1 MEQHGARQLGGKGA
15 CSLRGCVILETRV
28 VNRHFWMVRCF
39 FLGGFCCR
47 DPPSCVAGSS
57 RAVGRAQRCPYPWH
71 GPSTLENKHLCCV
84 SPSCQGLSSPMLRCP
99 SQRLLD
105 RIVRRYAE
113 VPDAGS
119 IYMDHLTDRDK
130 LRLLY
135 TLSVN
140 SHPILLQVGTTLPPL
155 ETPPHSSLQANPRMR
170 RAPVPTCRAVPAL
183 HFGKLPSLHEVS
195 FFYGVGWL
203 RSGRLLQCSL
213 HQPGKLWGDTD
224 AQPLKQIRTQT
235 GYCTSTL

>member
-1 MEQHGARQLGGKGA
+1 
-15 CSLRGCVILETRV
+15 
-28 VNRHFWMVRCF
+28 
-39 FLGGFCCR
+39 
-47 DPPSCVAGSS
+47 
-57 RAVGRAQRCPYPWH
+57 
-71 GPSTLENKHLCCV
+71 
-84 SPSCQGLSSPMLRCP
+84 MLRCP

-140 SHPILLQVGTTLPPL
+140 SHPILLQVHTPLPQL
-155 ETPPHSSLQANPRMR
+155 EMPPHSPLQANPRTR
-170 RAPVPTCRAVPAL
+170 CTPAL
-183 HFGKLPSLHEVS
+183 NCRGAPGLAFGKLPSLHKEC

-203 RSGRLLQCSL
+203 KPGRLLRCSL
-213 HQPGKLWGDTD
+213 HQPVKLWRDMD
-224 AQPLKQIRTQT
+224 AQLLK
-235 GYCTSTL
+235 